1 VTTTRNNSPE
11 DGLDEPADDP
21 LEPAAPVAGA
31 RGPLG
36 LLDRHPFAVVAAVA
50 TMVAVAHAVWIW
62 THRHL
67 GAFDPDEA
75 GYIAN
80 SLRFQR
86 SIDLGNP
93 LAFVRTVGATG
104 TGPVVPLLSVPFL
117 LFGPRDPRAAM
128 MIQPVLLVVSALA
141 VAGIARRLA
150 GSRTAV
156 AAGLVWATLPTVALA
171 TQSYWLGLGA
181 ATFAAL
187 AIWALLESDRLTNR
201 WTYAYGACIALMVMS
216 RTMAVAFAPAL
227 GLAGA
232 VVAGRDRKSWWG
244 LVKAGLVAVAM
255 AGPWWLVNWDSLSEY
270 LFSYGFG
277 KRAALFG
284 QGTVLERVWF
294 RLTRIGEATNLSTAS
309 DWSNPMQAVL
319 TFTVASSAWVALKD
333 YRRNRTLPAG
343 LRGGLAVGL
352 AVVVGIAALASTTN
366 NGVWFELPVVVLLV
380 PLTLAAASR
389 GWWGLRAVLG
399 AALVAFA
406 IWTMGRSLW
415 LIEPG
420 PVQPPRSAHYEDGFA
435 QYDVRF
441 ASDRRDQLAAA
452 TADWR
457 ATNRRVFRSLAE
469 LVPTGDPVPA
479 TVSGNMVLLNA
490 NSLALQAEL
499 DVVDFRPEIPDTV
512 RSRKERAK
520 FLTPTTSDV
529 GGTKV
534 ERLLVLELHDKI
546 LFTPDEK
553 VRDFARQAKAAGWQ
567 VVDSVP
573 LPTGGVV
580 EILRHRDNLD

>member
-1 VTTTRNNSPE
+1 MTTTRNNSPT
-11 DGLDEPADDP
+11 DGLEEPVGEDQ
-21 LEPAAPVAGA
+21 EPAAPATTG

-36 LLDRHPFAVVAAVA
+36 LLDRHPYLVVAVVAA
-50 TMVAVAHAVWIW
+50 MVGTAHAVWIW

-80 SLRFQR
+80 ALRFQR

-93 LAFVRTVGATG
+93 MAFVRTVGGTG
-104 TGPVVPLLSVPFL
+104 TGPVVPFLSLPFL
-117 LFGPRDPRAAM
+117 LLGPRDPRMAM
-128 MIQPVLLVVSALA
+128 MVQPVLLVVSALA

-150 GSRTAV
+150 GPRTAV

-187 AIWALLESDRLTNR
+187 AVWALLESDRLTNR
-201 WTYAYGACIALMVMS
+201 WTYAYGACIALMAMS

-227 GLAGA
+227 GLAGV
-232 VVAGRDRKSWWG
+232 VVAGRDKKAWWG

-255 AGPWWLVNWDSLSEY
+255 AGPWWLVNWDSLTEY
-270 LFSYGFG
+270 LFSYGYG

-284 QGTVLERVWF
+284 QGTVVDRIWF
-294 RLTRIGEATNLSTAS
+294 RLTRIGESTNLSTAS
-309 DWSNPMQAVL
+309 DWSNPVQAVVAV
-319 TFTVASSAWVALKD
+319 TVASSAWSVGRD
-333 YRRNRTLPAG
+333 YRKDRTLPAG
-343 LRGGLAVGL
+343 LRGGLAVGA
-352 AVVVGIAALASTTN
+352 AVVAGIAALASTTN

-389 GWWGLRAVLG
+389 GWWGLRVVLG
-399 AALVAFA
+399 AAFLAFGV
-406 IWTMGRSLW
+406 WTLGRSLW
-415 LIEPG
+415 LIGPG
-420 PVQPPRSAHYEDGFA
+420 TSQPPRSAHYEDGFA
-435 QYDVRF
+435 QYDTRF
-441 ASDRRDQLAAA
+441 SSDRRDQLAAA

-457 ATNRRVFRSLAE
+457 ATNRRVFRTLAE

-512 RSRKERAK
+512 KPRRERAK
-520 FLTPTTSDV
+520 FLTPTTTDV
-529 GGTKV
+529 GGTEV

-553 VRDFARQAKAAGWQ
+553 VRDFARQARAAGWK
-567 VVDSVP
+567 VVGTVP

-580 EILRHRDNLD
+580 EILRHRDNL

>member
-1 VTTTRNNSPE
+1 MTTTRNNSPS
-11 DGLDEPADDP
+11 DGLEEPVDGGEGP
-21 LEPAAPVAGA
+21 EVPATTDG
-31 RGPLG
+31 GPLA
-36 LLDRHPFAVVAAVA
+36 LLDRHPFLVVAVVASLVGL
-50 TMVAVAHAVWIW
+50 AHAVWIW

-80 SLRFQR
+80 ALRFQR

-93 LAFVRTVGATG
+93 MAFVRTVGGTG

-117 LFGPRDPRAAM
+117 LAGPRDPRTAM
-128 MIQPVLLVVSALA
+128 MLQPVLLVVSALA
-141 VAGIARRLA
+141 VAGVARRLA
-150 GSRTAV
+150 GPRTAV

-187 AIWALLESDRLTNR
+187 AAWALLESDRLTNR
-201 WTYAYGACIALMVMS
+201 WTYAYGACIALMAMS

-227 GLAGA
+227 GLAGV
-232 VVAGRDRKSWWG
+232 VVAGRQRSSWWG

-255 AGPWWLVNWDSLSEY
+255 AGPWWLVNWDSLTEY
-270 LFSYGFG
+270 LFSYGYG

-284 QGTVLERVWF
+284 QGTVLDRVWF

-309 DWSNPMQAVL
+309 DWSNPVQAVVL
-319 TFTVASSAWVALKD
+319 FTLASSAWAVVRD
-333 YRRNRTLPAG
+333 YRKDRTLPEG
-343 LRGGLAVGL
+343 LRGGLALGL
-352 AVVVGIAALASTTN
+352 AAVAGIAALASTTN

-389 GWWGLRAVLG
+389 GWWGFRLVLG
-399 AALVAFA
+399 AAFLAFGV
-406 IWTMGRSLW
+406 WTLGRSLW
-415 LIEPG
+415 LIGPG
-420 PVQPPRSAHYEDGFA
+420 TSQPPRNAHYEDGFA
-435 QYDVRF
+435 QYDTRF

-457 ATNRRVFRSLAE
+457 ATNRTVFRTLAG
-469 LVPTGDPVPA
+469 LVPTGRPVPA

-499 DVVDFRPEIPDTV
+499 DVREFRPEIPDTV
-512 RSRKERAK
+512 RSTKERAR
-520 FLTPTTSDV
+520 FLTPTTTD
-529 GGTKV
+529 GAGNEI
-534 ERLLVLELHDKI
+534 ERLLVLELHDKT

-553 VRDFARQAKAAGWQ
+553 VRDFARQAGAAGWR
-567 VVDSVP
+567 VVESVP
-573 LPTGGVV
+573 LPTGGRV
-580 EILRHRDNLD
+580 EILRHRENL